1 MLYIFSGF
9 LFGMLIP
16 YMARRFAKFM
26 PATMAYALYRL
37 IMPNKKV
44 SAVKRKNNI
53 KYRNLMRKYVI
64 KSLVWG
70 VVTALLTFGV
80 HLCLHSD
87 LLIVL
92 VWILLLLYE
101 IDERMFL
108 LPDILTVPLLIV
120 GFLYSSMLPVEHI
133 GTCSPAFSSAMGALF
148 GYVLPVAASLLMV
161 KKNPDAFGGG
171 DIKLL
176 SAVGAWIG
184 FEYVPFLLLGS
195 SAVFGVLCFVKHE
208 RTGAFGPAIVISTLI
223 LAFFII

>member
-64 KSLVWG
+64 KSFVWG
-70 VVTALLTFGV
+70 VVSALLTLGV
-80 HLCLHSD
+80 HLCLRSD

-133 GTCSPAFSSAMGALF
+133 GTCSPAFSSAMG
-148 GYVLPVAASLLMV
+148 
-161 KKNPDAFGGG
+161 
-171 DIKLL
+171 
-176 SAVGAWIG
+176 
-184 FEYVPFLLLGS
+184 
-195 SAVFGVLCFVKHE
+195 
-208 RTGAFGPAIVISTLI
+208 
-223 LAFFII
+223 

>member
-64 KSLVWG
+64 KSFVWG
-70 VVTALLTFGV
+70 VVSALLTLGV
-80 HLCLHSD
+80 HLCLRSD

-133 GTCSPAFSSAMGALF
+133 GTCSPAFSSAMGALG
-148 GYVLPVAASLLMV
+148 GYLLPVLASLLMV

-184 FEYVPFLLLGS
+184 FQYVPFLLLAS

-208 RTGAFGPAIVISTLI
+208 RAGAFGPAIVISTLI